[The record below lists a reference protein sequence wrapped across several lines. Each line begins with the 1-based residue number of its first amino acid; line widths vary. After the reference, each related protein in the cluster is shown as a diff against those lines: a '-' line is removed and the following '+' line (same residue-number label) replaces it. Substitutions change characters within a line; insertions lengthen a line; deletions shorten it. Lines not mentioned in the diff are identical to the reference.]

1 MILML
6 RKAASYAIDYVL
18 TMMFVGIFTF
28 CANIFYMDQAT
39 YSQGILMLICALIMV
54 LYFTTYV
61 PVKTGGQTFG
71 QKLMKLK
78 VVNKSGTPRTY
89 FQSFIREC
97 IVKISAAPLFLIF
110 TVCYFGLFAIAHR
123 SWEVELPLDF
133 ILRTQMVDLR
143 QEKKTNNV

>member
-1 MILML
+1 MLFML
-6 RKAASYAIDYVL
+6 RKAVSYGLDYIFV
-18 TMMFVGIFTF
+18 MIFVGIFTF
-28 CANIFYMDQAT
+28 CAEIFYLDPTTA
-39 YSQGILMLICALIMV
+39 SQGVLMLICALIMV

-78 VVNKSGTPRTY
+78 VVNKNGTPRTY

-97 IVKISAAPLFLIF
+97 VVKVSAAPIFLIF

-123 SWEVELPLDF
+123 SWDVELPLDF
-133 ILRTQMVDLR
+133 ILKTEMIDLR
-143 QEKKTNNV
+143 QKKGDK

>member
-1 MILML
+1 ML
-6 RKAASYAIDYVL
+6 RKAISYGLDYVFV
-18 TMMFVGIFTF
+18 MVFVGIFTF
-28 CANIFYMDQAT
+28 CAEIFYLDPKTA
-39 YSQGILMLICALIMV
+39 SQGVLMLICALITV

-78 VVNKSGTPRTY
+78 VVNKNGTPRTY

-97 IVKISAAPLFLIF
+97 VVKVSAAPIFLIF

-123 SWEVELPLDF
+123 SWDVELPLDF
-133 ILRTQMVDLR
+133 ILKTEMIDLK
-143 QEKKTNNV
+143 QKKGDK